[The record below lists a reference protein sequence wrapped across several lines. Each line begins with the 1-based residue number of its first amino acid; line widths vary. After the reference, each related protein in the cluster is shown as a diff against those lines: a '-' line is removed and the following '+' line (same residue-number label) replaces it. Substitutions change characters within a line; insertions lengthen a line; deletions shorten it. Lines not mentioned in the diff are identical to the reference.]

1 MSGKEIID
9 LTYSDE
15 EEEAIAQNGGEEAG
29 PAESSEEE
37 SAQSDREETVS
48 SSESETQRRY
58 GVCVG
63 NIQTGPRKRKKTD
76 MYRPRIKQSARKEP
90 KTQTAQP
97 QSSAS
102 NPQPQS
108 TVDLVGTKII
118 RQFVDVN
125 WQRRALYGSIYEQ
138 DAKGVVVEYSK
149 ASLSYL
155 KASLPDCP
163 LRSYEHMT
171 FATARGC
178 MAVFSERH
186 GKSSTNGECIGNPK
200 EEGISRWL
208 LPDNVEVDTGNPQ
221 RTVLTFKE
229 FVMELVARQSE
240 IPGAGLGVFLR
251 VVSLQDGVD
260 TFVIEEGNH
269 IDLGVYS
276 PLRKEDLLTGCE
288 GLVKSF
294 LFDGEVET
302 WSFSVTEK
310 KDEERLYDITDHV
323 TGKLH
328 DLARRR
334 TLTYVNE
341 TDGRE
346 LPTVT
351 ALRDPLEHIHYL
363 LGPADGQ
370 TKLSIPCN
378 KWIEIKVDYGESYEN
393 TRKLKG
399 YSRTQ
404 PNTAESVRKAHEDN
418 TKSTLDDIIKGWEHE
433 DIDQALKMIEKL
445 SVNWQSSATLPKN
458 RALLLLLVISIRLW
472 ILLKKSNRLHDF
484 MQCEDLKLAWV
495 LITNVLGWI
504 LFDELLK
511 TFTGGIEKVYL
522 QEFMEKFG
530 TKDFS
535 ASPILQKVL
544 KELHGLKD

>member
-1 MSGKEIID
+1 M
-9 LTYSDE
+9 
-15 EEEAIAQNGGEEAG
+15 
-29 PAESSEEE
+29 
-37 SAQSDREETVS
+37 
-48 SSESETQRRY
+48 
-58 GVCVG
+58 
-63 NIQTGPRKRKKTD
+63 
-76 MYRPRIKQSARKEP
+76 
-90 KTQTAQP
+90 
-97 QSSAS
+97 
-102 NPQPQS
+102 
-108 TVDLVGTKII
+108 
-118 RQFVDVN
+118 
-125 WQRRALYGSIYEQ
+125 
-138 DAKGVVVEYSK
+138 
-149 ASLSYL
+149 
-155 KASLPDCP
+155 
-163 LRSYEHMT
+163 
-171 FATARGC
+171 
-178 MAVFSERH
+178 
-186 GKSSTNGECIGNPK
+186 
-200 EEGISRWL
+200 
-208 LPDNVEVDTGNPQ
+208 
-221 RTVLTFKE
+221 
-229 FVMELVARQSE
+229 
-240 IPGAGLGVFLR
+240 
-251 VVSLQDGVD
+251 
-260 TFVIEEGNH
+260 
-269 IDLGVYS
+269 
-276 PLRKEDLLTGCE
+276 
-288 GLVKSF
+288 
-294 LFDGEVET
+294 
-302 WSFSVTEK
+302 
-310 KDEERLYDITDHV
+310 

-472 ILLKKSNRLHDF
+472 ILLKKANRLHDF